1 MKLENIKAALKARA
15 NSLNLQVPAMPIVI
29 DAIVVPDKPVVAK
42 TEKSTVSNP
51 PVLKANTPSKNSTGK
66 TKSSPQIP
74 LIMTSAQFQPADIGS
89 KNKTGDKVP
98 SPVATIFSAGDSLL
112 PPTEETSKA
121 PAEKPARKPATRK
134 AKENPAL
141 VFSAPAVPLNDIET
155 IVAKYLKAGR
165 DYDRLP
171 NTAKPTLLKSGAEIL
186 ADVFSFRTTAKVINR
201 IKNYDKQFVLYEVC
215 VTVFDKDGNI
225 AAEGLG
231 SCNSRERK
239 YLKTDFA
246 TNLNT
251 VLKIAKKRAY
261 VDAILTATHASKVFT
276 QDIEDIVNLQLV
288 KSDDHNN
295 TSR

>member
-15 NSLNLQVPAMPIVI
+15 NSLNLQVPATPIVT
-29 DAIVVPDKPVVAK
+29 DAIVVPDKSVVAK
-42 TEKSTVSNP
+42 PANSVVVNP
-51 PVLKANTPSKNSTGK
+51 NTPPKNSAGK
-66 TKSSPQIP
+66 TKTSSQFPLVTTPAQIQA
-74 LIMTSAQFQPADIGS
+74 IDIGS
-89 KNKTGDKVP
+89 KDKAGGKVIP
-98 SPVATIFSAGDSLL
+98 PIADIFSTSNSL
-112 PPTEETSKA
+112 PASTEESSKA
-121 PAEKPARKPATRK
+121 PARKPATRK
-134 AKENPAL
+134 AKENPAP
-141 VFSAPAVPLNDIET
+141 VVSAPAVPLNDIET

-186 ADVFSFRTTAKVINR
+186 ADVFGFRTTAKVINR
-201 IKNYDKQFVLYEVC
+201 IENYDKQFVLYEVC
-215 VTVFDKDGNI
+215 VTVINKDGNVV
-225 AAEGLG
+225 AEGLG

-251 VLKIAKKRAY
+251 VLKIAKKRAF

-288 KSDDHNN
+288 KSDDRNSS
-295 TSR
+295 SR

>member
-15 NSLNLQVPAMPIVI
+15 NSLNLQVTATPIVI

-42 TEKSTVSNP
+42 TDKPTVANP
-51 PVLKANTPSKNSTGK
+51 PAVKANTQPKNSTGK

-74 LIMTSAQFQPADIGS
+74 LITTPVQIQPVDIGS
-89 KNKTGDKVP
+89 KDKTIDNVI
-98 SPVATIFSAGDSLL
+98 SPVTANI
-112 PPTEETSKA
+112 PPTEEGSKA

-134 AKENPAL
+134 AKENPAP
-141 VFSAPAVPLNDIET
+141 VVSAPAVPLNDIET

-186 ADVFSFRTTAKVINR
+186 ADVFGFRTTAKVINR
-201 IKNYDKQFVLYEVC
+201 IENYDKQFVLYEVC
-215 VTVFDKDGNI
+215 VAIINKDGNVV
-225 AAEGLG
+225 AEGLG

-261 VDAILTATHASKVFT
+261 VDAILTATHSSKIFS

-288 KSDDHNN
+288 KSNDRNDIA
-295 TSR
+295 R

>member
-15 NSLNLQVPAMPIVI
+15 NSLNLQVTATPIVI

-42 TEKSTVSNP
+42 TDKPTVANP
-51 PVLKANTPSKNSTGK
+51 PAVKANTQPKNSTGK

-74 LIMTSAQFQPADIGS
+74 LITTPVQIQPVDIGS
-89 KNKTGDKVP
+89 KDKTIDNVI
-98 SPVATIFSAGDSLL
+98 SPVTANI
-112 PPTEETSKA
+112 PPTEEGSKA
-121 PAEKPARKPATRK
+121 PAEKPATRK
-134 AKENPAL
+134 AKENPAP
-141 VFSAPAVPLNDIET
+141 VVSAPAVPLNDIET

-186 ADVFSFRTTAKVINR
+186 ADVFGFRTTAKVINR
-201 IKNYDKQFVLYEVC
+201 IENYDKQFVLYEVC
-215 VTVFDKDGNI
+215 VAIINKDGNVV
-225 AAEGLG
+225 AEGLG

-251 VLKIAKKRAY
+251 MLKIAKKRAY
-261 VDAILTATHASKVFT
+261 VDAILTATHSSKIFS

-288 KSDDHNN
+288 KSNDRNDIA
-295 TSR
+295 R